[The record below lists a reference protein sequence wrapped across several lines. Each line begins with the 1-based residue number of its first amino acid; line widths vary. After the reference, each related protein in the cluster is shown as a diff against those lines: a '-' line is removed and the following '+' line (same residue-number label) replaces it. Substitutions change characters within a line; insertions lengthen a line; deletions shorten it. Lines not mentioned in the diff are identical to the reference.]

1 MTLHIEELK
10 KINRYQYVQ
19 NEIGKVDLC
28 IVQNEALSNDEIETI
43 RKYINRRCENLLD
56 VQLKIVDEVQLTTRG
71 KFNWAVNNVK
81 K

>member
-10 KINRYQYVQ
+10 KIKRYQYVQ

-28 IVQNEALSNDEIETI
+28 IVQNEVLSEEEIEAI
-43 RKYINRRCENLLD
+43 RKYISRRCENLLD

-81 K
+81 